1 MNFAIVGAGMAGLSC
16 ADALRDAGHAV
27 TLFDKGRGPGG
38 RMSTRRLQTPLGEV
52 TVDHGAQYFT
62 ARDPGFQRLVESWAD
77 LGIAARW
84 PQAGADAWVGVPT
97 MNAIV
102 KRMACAHAVAW
113 GHLVRGV
120 ARKNDEWW
128 LTGESGELG
137 PFDSVILAIPAEQA
151 ATILSLH
158 DFSMTRT
165 ALMARSQPCW
175 TGMFVFDRKL
185 DGVPSIIRDAGDIA
199 WAARNSAKPGR
210 AEPET
215 WVVQASA
222 PWSSAKLEASADV
235 VIKLLL
241 AALSDAAGTPVPKP
255 IAALAHRWRYALSAG
270 TGDGALWNP
279 ALGLGVCGDWL
290 LGPRVECA
298 WLSGRMLA
306 QACVEQN
313 VPSTSIDFAAD
324 HPSCVTG
331 S

>member
-1 MNFAIVGAGMAGLSC
+1 
-16 ADALRDAGHAV
+16 
-27 TLFDKGRGPGG
+27 
-38 RMSTRRLQTPLGEV
+38 
-52 TVDHGAQYFT
+52 
-62 ARDPGFQRLVESWAD
+62 
-77 LGIAARW
+77 
-84 PQAGADAWVGVPT
+84 
-97 MNAIV
+97 
-102 KRMACAHAVAW
+102 
-113 GHLVRGV
+113 
-120 ARKNDEWW
+120 
-128 LTGESGELG
+128 
-137 PFDSVILAIPAEQA
+137 
-151 ATILSLH
+151 
-158 DFSMTRT
+158 
-165 ALMARSQPCW
+165 
-175 TGMFVFDRKL
+175 MFVFDRKL

-222 PWSSAKLEASADV
+222 AWSSAKLEASADD

-241 AALSDAAGTPVPKP
+241 AGLSDAAGVPIPKP